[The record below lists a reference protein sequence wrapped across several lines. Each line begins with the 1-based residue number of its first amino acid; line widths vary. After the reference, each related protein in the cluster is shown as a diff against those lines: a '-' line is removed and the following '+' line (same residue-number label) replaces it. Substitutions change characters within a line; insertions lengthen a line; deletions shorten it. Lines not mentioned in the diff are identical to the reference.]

1 MMPHMTELSPKAT
14 NTAEAQTTNPE
25 ITPTNTFG
33 LEGQIGS
40 LVLGMPPNT
49 KTIDMTTVP
58 KFILSGDWSMN
69 VEQGNLTNFNASFYT
84 GPVNGADN
92 HTHQLG
98 NFRVDDSSPIQLSS
112 DKSVSLSGI
121 LDLGTNGK
129 DAWNDVN
136 ATVDISKGRSI
147 SIELADED
155 TERHFM
161 GQQIYGIVER
171 LIILKLI
178 PNLKMLLIVQR
189 VKPTLFT

>member
-1 MMPHMTELSPKAT
+1 MSGITSPTFVLTTLFLMLMTPYMTELSPKAT
-14 NTAEAQTTNPE
+14 NTAEAQTMNAK

-49 KTIDMTTVP
+49 KTIDVTTVP
-58 KFILSGDWSMN
+58 KFILSGDWNMN
-69 VEQGNLTNFNASFYT
+69 VEQGNLTNFSASFYT

-112 DKSVSLSGI
+112 DKSVSVSGI

-129 DAWNDVN
+129 EAWNEVN

-171 LIILKLI
+171 LII
-178 PNLKMLLIVQR
+178 
-189 VKPTLFT
+189 

>member
-1 MMPHMTELSPKAT
+1 MSGITSPTFVLTALFLMLTTFHMTELSPKAT
-14 NTAEAQTTNPE
+14 NTAEAQTMSAE

-40 LVLGMPPNT
+40 LVLGMSPNT
-49 KTIDMTTVP
+49 KTVDMTTVP

-98 NFRVDDSSPIQLSS
+98 NFRVNDSGPIQLSS
-112 DKSVSLSGI
+112 DKTVSLSGI

-129 DAWNDVN
+129 EAWNDVN

-161 GQQIYGIVER
+161 GQHIYGIVER
-171 LIILKLI
+171 LII
-178 PNLKMLLIVQR
+178 
-189 VKPTLFT
+189 

>member
-1 MMPHMTELSPKAT
+1 MSGITLPTFVLTALFLMLMTPHITELSPKAT
-14 NTAEAQTTNPE
+14 NTAEAQTMNAE
-25 ITPTNTFG
+25 ITPTNRFG

-49 KTIDMTTVP
+49 KTVDMTTVP

-98 NFRVDDSSPIQLSS
+98 NFRVDNSSPIQLSS
-112 DKSVSLSGI
+112 DKSISLSGI

-129 DAWNDVN
+129 EAWNDVN

-161 GQQIYGIVER
+161 GQHIYGIVER
-171 LIILKLI
+171 LII
-178 PNLKMLLIVQR
+178 
-189 VKPTLFT
+189 

>member
-1 MMPHMTELSPKAT
+1 MSGITLPTFVLTAPFLMLTSHMTELSPKAT
-14 NTAEAQTTNPE
+14 NTVEAQTMNAE
-25 ITPTNTFG
+25 ITPTNRFG

-49 KTIDMTTVP
+49 KTVDMTTVP

-69 VEQGNLTNFNASFYT
+69 VEQGNLTNFNASFFI
-84 GPVNGADN
+84 GPVYGADN

-98 NFRVDDSSPIQLSS
+98 NFRVDDSGPIQLSS

-129 DAWNDVN
+129 EAWNDVN

-155 TERHFM
+155 TEHHFM

-171 LIILKLI
+171 LII
-178 PNLKMLLIVQR
+178 
-189 VKPTLFT
+189 